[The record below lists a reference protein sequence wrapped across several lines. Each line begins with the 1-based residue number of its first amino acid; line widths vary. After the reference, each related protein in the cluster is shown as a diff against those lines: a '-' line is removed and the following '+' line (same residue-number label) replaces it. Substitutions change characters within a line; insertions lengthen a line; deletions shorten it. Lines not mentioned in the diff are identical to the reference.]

1 MRASFQRFDPT
12 MSTARGAVP
21 LASSNTSY
29 YAAQVF
35 PTRGTNPAESYRR
48 GPGSY
53 EAKSDFDF
61 SSKRPLK
68 GGTFG
73 LQKSRDLLTNMIAA
87 GHVAHDSLGPGQY
100 DPPNPIF
107 QTSSYNI
114 RYQPKITAAKFN
126 TNVTSSTN
134 KQKHNQK
141 DDEGEEAM
149 EENLSKEEIWKVL
162 KQKPSI
168 PVPGSCSNSTSNSIN
183 ISSNHHSNN
192 SEKQ

>member
-12 MSTARGAVP
+12 ITNASGAVA
-21 LASSNTSY
+21 LASSKVDTSY

-53 EAKSDFDF
+53 ETKSDFDF
-61 SSKRPLK
+61 TSKRPLK

-87 GHVAHDSLGPGQY
+87 GHVPHDSLAPGQY
-100 DPPNPIF
+100 DPTNPIF

-114 RYQPKITAAKFN
+114 RYKPKIT
-126 TNVTSSTN
+126 TSGS
-134 KQKHNQK
+134 KQKHKQK
-141 DDEGEEAM
+141 DENDEEE
-149 EENLSKEEIWKVL
+149 EGSLTKEEIWKVL
-162 KQKPSI
+162 KQRPSI
-168 PVPGSCSNSTSNSIN
+168 PVHSSCS
-183 ISSNHHSNN
+183 SSHSNN
-192 SEKQ
+192 SSNKQ